1 MRRLPEILSIV
12 PVLQRMHEVVATT
25 FLLSFIHWRNS
36 WRMGDVDKLIGEV
49 DMGLELGG
57 LKKPENFSRAAVV
70 SSKPSPSGGAQP
82 SKDFSSF
89 EVGQMENGF

>member
-1 MRRLPEILSIV
+1 
-12 PVLQRMHEVVATT
+12 
-25 FLLSFIHWRNS
+25 
-36 WRMGDVDKLIGEV
+36 MGDVDKLIGEV

-89 EVGQMENGF
+89 EVGQMENGFTQVGPILKPSHMRGFLVTDLG

>member
-1 MRRLPEILSIV
+1 
-12 PVLQRMHEVVATT
+12 
-25 FLLSFIHWRNS
+25 
-36 WRMGDVDKLIGEV
+36 MGDVDKLIGEV